1 MERGISLMK
10 KLYLM
15 IGISG
20 VIIIIEKKD
29 NKKKKGEYIY
39 EI

>member
-1 MERGISLMK
+1 MK

-15 IGISG
+15 MGISG
-20 VIIIIEKKD
+20 VIIIIEKKII
-29 NKKKKGEYIY
+29 KKRRENIY

>member
-1 MERGISLMK
+1 MK

-15 IGISG
+15 MGISG

-29 NKKKKGEYIY
+29 NKKKEGRIYI
-39 EI
+39 